1 MTTSPTKPNSSP
13 ALDLVFWTA
22 SVRTRPFEDQLKAAA
37 AGGFTSFALS
47 PDGYHAAKASG
58 LSDRDMMGMAA
69 DAGAP
74 LRHLD
79 TVTDWAPVRYPSWL
93 EGPLKDRFDVSSDD
107 ILAMVDTFGME
118 TILAFP
124 GFDGTEGLELEELAD
139 GFGRFAD
146 RAQERGA
153 QVQLEFTPVTGL
165 RTLAA
170 AWDIVRTAAS
180 PNSGLTIDV
189 WHFYKGG
196 LDLELLKAIPA
207 EYLWSVQL
215 TDGTKGPSAENLLE
229 EGLNGR
235 MFPGEGELPI
245 QEILQ
250 ILHEKGNLRQA
261 GPETFSAAANAMA
274 PEDAGRRDGET
285 SRAALTAAGFA
296 VPPLERERRP

>member
-1 MTTSPTKPNSSP
+1 MTSSTP
-13 ALDLVFWTA
+13 VSDSGHALDLVFWTA
-22 SVRTRPFEDQLKAAA
+22 SVRTRPFEEQLTAAA

-47 PDGYHAAKASG
+47 PDGYRAARASG
-58 LSDRDMMGMAA
+58 LSDRDMMSMAA
-69 DAGAP
+69 DAGTP

-79 TVTDWAPVRYPSWL
+79 TITDWAPVRYPSWL
-93 EGPLKDRFDVSSDD
+93 EGPLKDRFDVSADD
-107 ILAMVDTFGME
+107 ILAIVDAFGME

-124 GFDGTEGLELEELAD
+124 GFDGTEGLELQALAD
-139 GFGRFAD
+139 GFGQFTH

-153 QVQLEFTPVTGL
+153 QVQLEFTPVTGVK
-165 RTLAA
+165 TLSA

-180 PNSGLTIDV
+180 PDSGLTIDI

-196 LDLELLKAIPA
+196 LDLDLLRKIPA

-215 TDGTKGPSAENLLE
+215 TDGTKGPSAANLLE

-235 MFPGEGELPI
+235 MFPGDGELPI

-274 PEDAGRRDGET
+274 PEEAGRRDGET
-285 SRAALTAAGFA
+285 SRAALTAAGFS
-296 VPPLERERRP
+296 VPPLERERRS